1 MHNSDII
8 VGQKSAPTVDHN
20 EHVSISRV
28 GIAYI
33 TEREEQALTEI
44 ELNRAKIVL
53 VDENGKFIQLPT
65 KNEH

>member
-8 VGQKSAPTVDHN
+8 VGHKSAPAPEEN
-20 EHVSISRV
+20 EHAATSRV

-33 TEREEQALTEI
+33 NEREEQALTEI

-53 VDENGKFIQLPT
+53 VDESGKIIQLPT
-65 KNEH
+65 KSEH